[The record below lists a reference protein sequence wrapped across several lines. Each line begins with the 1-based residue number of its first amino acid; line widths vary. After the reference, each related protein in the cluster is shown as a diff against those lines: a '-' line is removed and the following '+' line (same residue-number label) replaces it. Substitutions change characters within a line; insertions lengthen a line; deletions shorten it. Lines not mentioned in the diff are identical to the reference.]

1 MRLIS
6 FASSAFLAL
15 VFLYAGLDK
24 AAHYDGF
31 VNAIGS
37 YSLVPD
43 WMAPGLAPVVIC
55 LEVVIGLGL
64 LLPAR
69 RFQAALAG
77 ALTLAAFT
85 AALAVNLI
93 VAPGSVCGCW
103 FSITLAQSDEA
114 HIALNLILAVLA
126 LTLWWEGRNQTQG
139 QRLLTSH
146 RNGG

>member
-37 YSLVPD
+37 YALVPD
-43 WMAPGLAPVVIC
+43 WMAPGLAPMIIG
-55 LEVVIGLGL
+55 LELIIGLGL

-85 AALAVNLI
+85 SALAVNLV

-114 HIALNLILAVLA
+114 HIALNLILATLA
-126 LTLWWEGRNQTQG
+126 LTLWWEGRNKPQTQ
-139 QRLLTSH
+139 RLVA
-146 RNGG
+146 N